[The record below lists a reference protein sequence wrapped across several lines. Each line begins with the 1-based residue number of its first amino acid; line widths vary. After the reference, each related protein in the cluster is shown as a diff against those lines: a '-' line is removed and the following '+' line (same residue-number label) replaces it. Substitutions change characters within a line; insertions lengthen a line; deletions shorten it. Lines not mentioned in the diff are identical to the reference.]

1 MNQKDFPSY
10 IESLYRFMVL
20 HVSTYRDK
28 NMACFTSKLQYRS
41 FKSETFKSNFVFL
54 DNDAS

>member
-10 IESLYRFMVL
+10 IES
-20 HVSTYRDK
+20 YRDK